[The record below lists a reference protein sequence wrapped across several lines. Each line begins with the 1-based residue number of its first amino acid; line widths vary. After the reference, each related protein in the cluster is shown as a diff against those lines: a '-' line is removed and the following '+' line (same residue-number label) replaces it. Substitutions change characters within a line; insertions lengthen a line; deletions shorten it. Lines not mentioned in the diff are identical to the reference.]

1 MRFAA
6 DRPLGVAAATVLDY
20 RELARRRLPRQLFD
34 YVDGGAYEE
43 ATMRA
48 NVADLERVLLRQIVM
63 RDVST
68 RDQSREV
75 LGQRLALPLILAPVG
90 LAGMCARR
98 AEVQAA
104 RAAQAAGVPFVESTV
119 SICGVE
125 EVARATSTPP
135 WFQLY
140 VMRDRGYAEDLMSR
154 AQAVG
159 APVLVLTID
168 LAVVGARHR
177 DTRNAVI
184 GEPSAWAKIRRGL
197 DLASHPRWI
206 ADVALGGRPLTFGN
220 LAKAIPGARSPADF
234 KEWVDAQFDPSVT
247 WEDIAWVRRNWS
259 GRLVVKGVL
268 DPEDARRAAAV
279 GVDGVVVSNHGGR
292 QLDSV
297 PSTTVA
303 LPGVLDAVGDQIEV
317 LVDGG
322 VRTGLDVV
330 KMIALGARAVLIGRA
345 WAWAVAAR
353 GEAGVRHM
361 LDVLRADI
369 DTALALTGRT
379 SVADLDASAL
389 YSTGDRAAEV
399 SRGPISPAAT
409 PRRR

>member
-1 MRFAA
+1 MRFAP
-6 DRPLGVAAATVLDY
+6 DRALGLMPATVLDY
-20 RELARRRLPRQLFD
+20 RELARRKLPRQLFD
-34 YVDGGAYEE
+34 YIDGGAYEE

-68 RDQSREV
+68 RSQSSEV
-75 LGQRLALPLILAPVG
+75 LGQHLAAPVILAPVG
-90 LAGMCARR
+90 LGGMFARR

-119 SICGVE
+119 SICGIE
-125 EVARATSTPP
+125 EVANATSVPP

-140 VMRDRGYAEDLMSR
+140 VMRDRAYAEDLMSR

-177 DTRNAVI
+177 DTRNAVV

-197 DLASHPRWI
+197 DLATHPRWI
-206 ADVALGGRPLTFGN
+206 STVAIGGKPLTFGN
-220 LAKAIPGARSPADF
+220 LEGAVPGARSPGGF

-247 WEDIAWVRRNWS
+247 WEDIAWVRSNWN

-268 DPEDARRAAAV
+268 DPEDARRAV
-279 GVDGVVVSNHGGR
+279 DMGVDGVVVSNHGGR

-297 PSTTVA
+297 PSTAMA
-303 LPGVLDAVGDQIEV
+303 LPAVVDAVGDQVEV
-317 LVDGG
+317 LADGG

-330 KMIALGARAVLIGRA
+330 KLVALGARAVLIGRA

-353 GEAGVRHM
+353 GELGVRRM
-361 LDVLRADI
+361 LDSLTADI
-369 DTALALTGRT
+369 DTALALTGCT
-379 SVADLDASAL
+379 SIEELDASAL
-389 YSTGDRAAEV
+389 YSAEP
-399 SRGPISPAAT
+399 SRHT
-409 PRRR
+409 

>member
-1 MRFAA
+1 VRFAA
-6 DRPLGVAAATVLDY
+6 DRPLGLAAATVLDY

-34 YVDGGAYEE
+34 YIDGGAYEE

-48 NVADLERVLLRQIVM
+48 NVADLERVLLRQVVM
-63 RDVST
+63 RDVSR
-68 RDQSREV
+68 RDQSSEV
-75 LGQRLALPLILAPVG
+75 LGQSLALPVILAPVG

-125 EVARATSTPP
+125 EVASATSAAP

-140 VMRDRGYAEDLMSR
+140 VMRDRGYAEELMSR
-154 AQAVG
+154 ARAVG

-168 LAVVGARHR
+168 LAVLGARHR

-220 LAKAIPGARSPADF
+220 LARAVPGARSPADF
-234 KEWVDAQFDPSVT
+234 RGWVDAQFDPSVT
-247 WEDIAWVRRNWS
+247 WEDIAWVRENWS

-268 DPEDARRAAAV
+268 DPEDARRAADV

-297 PSTTVA
+297 PSTAVA
-303 LPGVLDAVGDQIEV
+303 LPGVLDAVGDRVEV

-361 LDVLRADI
+361 LGVLEADI

-389 YSTGDRAAEV
+389 YSAG
-399 SRGPISPAAT
+399 SPAEIARL
-409 PRRR
+409 PAGVHGPPPG

>member
-1 MRFAA
+1 MRFAV

-34 YVDGGAYEE
+34 YIDGGAYEE
-43 ATMRA
+43 ASMRA

-68 RDQSREV
+68 RDQSTEV
-75 LGQRLALPLILAPVG
+75 LGQQLALPVILAPVG
-90 LAGMCARR
+90 LAGMYARR

-104 RAAQAAGVPFVESTV
+104 RAAHAAGLPFVESTV
-119 SICGVE
+119 SICSVE
-125 EVARATSTPP
+125 EVAKATSTPP

-140 VMRDRGYAEDLMSR
+140 VMRDRSYAEDLMSR

-177 DTRNAVI
+177 DTRNAVV
-184 GEPSAWAKIRRGL
+184 GEPSRWAKIRRRL
-197 DLASHPRWI
+197 DLAAHPRWI
-206 ADVALGGRPLTFGN
+206 ADVALGGKPLTFGN
-220 LAKAIPGARSPADF
+220 LAKAVPGASSPADF
-234 KEWVDAQFDPSVT
+234 KNWVDAQFDPSVT
-247 WEDIAWVRRNWS
+247 WDDVAWVRKNWS
-259 GRLVVKGVL
+259 GRLLVKGVL
-268 DPEDARRAAAV
+268 DPEDARRAADV

-297 PSTTVA
+297 PSTAVA
-303 LPGVLDAVGDQIEV
+303 LPGVVDAIGDQVEV
-317 LVDGG
+317 VVDGG

-345 WAWAVAAR
+345 WAWAVAAG

-361 LDVLRADI
+361 LDVLRSDI
-369 DTALALTGRT
+369 DTALGLTGHT
-379 SVADLDASAL
+379 SIADVDASAL
-389 YSTGDRAAEV
+389 YRTG
-399 SRGPISPAAT
+399 SPAEIAQWSKSAHRA
-409 PRRR
+409 PLS